1 VGIRAINRRLSKIAA
16 RIVAGVLVTSLCLL
30 PSSIAFADQVL
41 ELPQNPASSV
51 SSPASTAPTEEP
63 IHPHKHH
70 HSHASESA
78 AEDSTAASAPLP
90 ANLGTLQDYERD
102 NDEDPSAGAASNFAG
117 GPSYSANPANPVFE
131 LSGNSHQTLAQ
142 NAILGVLMI
151 GLFAMEVQAAHHHH
165 H

>member
-1 VGIRAINRRLSKIAA
+1 M
-16 RIVAGVLVTSLCLL
+16 
-30 PSSIAFADQVL
+30 AFADQVL
-41 ELPQNPASSV
+41 ELPQNAASSV
-51 SSPASTAPTEEP
+51 SSPASTVPADEP

-70 HSHASESA
+70 HHASESA
-78 AEDSTAASAPLP
+78 AEASTAASAPLP
-90 ANLGTLQDYERD
+90 ANLGTLEDYERD
-102 NDEDPSAGAASNFAG
+102 NDEDPSAGAASNFAS
-117 GPSYSANPANPVFE
+117 GPSYPAYSANPANPVFE